1 MARRRSKKKSSNKL
15 LKTAIL
21 LILFIGIWFIYNLKE
36 DQIVFEIKPAGI
48 KAFIEEVVN
57 EHQ

>member
-21 LILFIGIWFIYNLKE
+21 LILFIGIWFIYNLKG
-36 DQIVFEIKPAGI
+36 DQIVFEIKTAGI